1 MWPIRLHQE
10 ADTVLLHSFQCTVG
24 NISYP
29 IEVLLSDILAI
40 ISIKLSQG
48 CLPKLGRPLSFD
60 RTHTPFY
67 TQPHTPSR
75 SLSCGYSD
83 PSHTHNVS
91 DIWRGSVLQQK
102 EDNVQVAHEGSHMYW
117 CEARLRNKATAV
129 LLLCTG
135 GGLGASSDKSDS
147 ERTEDG
153 WKEGE
158 EGVRQGM
165 FRDKLKHFSTSV
177 IAWIE
182 APYFTSSSM
191 TLMRFFLQAMCSG
204 VKPFCAKDNQ
214 VSWKHAET
222 SLTQL
227 HAGTPQAVML
237 HRHIMLPFLQML

>member
-1 MWPIRLHQE
+1 M
-10 ADTVLLHSFQCTVG
+10 
-24 NISYP
+24 
-29 IEVLLSDILAI
+29 EVLLSDILAI
-40 ISIKLSQG
+40 SIKLSQG
-48 CLPKLGRPLSFD
+48 CFPKLGQPRNFD
-60 RTHTPFY
+60 HTHTH
-67 TQPHTPSR
+67 TQLCTHPHMSSR
-75 SLSCGYSD
+75 SFSCGYSD

-117 CEARLRNKATAV
+117 CEARLWNKATGV

-135 GGLGASSDKSDS
+135 GGLGASSDKQNS

-153 WKEGE
+153 WKEGG
-158 EGVRQGM
+158 EGVREGM

-227 HAGTPQAVML
+227 HAGTLQAVML
-237 HRHIMLPFLQML
+237 HCHIMLPFLQML